1 MPRLE
6 TALTKLLD
14 IEHPVLLAPMG
25 GNSGGAMA
33 SAVTEAGGLGIIGG
47 GYGDRAQLEAEI
59 DRAGNRRVGI
69 GFITWAIEDKPEI
82 VSVALQRKPAA
93 LFLSFGDHK
102 PYVEAIKRAGVPL
115 ICQVQTL
122 CQAIDAIESGAD
134 VIVAQGQE
142 AGGHGATVRGTISLV
157 PAIADRAGD
166 IPVVAAGGIADG
178 RGLAAALMLGASG
191 ILMGTRFCAAQ
202 EALWHP
208 DMKAGV
214 VAASG
219 DSTIRTSV
227 FDLLRGPEWPAPYD
241 GRAVRNDAASRWH
254 GNEAALRA
262 DLDTER
268 AAYAKADK
276 RGDLGTKVVWA
287 GEGVDLIHD
296 VQPAGDIVRQTV
308 DEAIAMLTDKKTYAL
323 SGAT

>member
-1 MPRLE
+1 MATLE
-6 TALTKLLD
+6 TALTRALD

-25 GNSGGAMA
+25 SNSGGAMA

-47 GYGDRAQLEAEI
+47 GYGNREQLEAEI
-59 DRAGNRRVGI
+59 DRAGNSRVGV
-69 GFITWAIEDKPEI
+69 GFITWAIEDKPDI
-82 VSVALQRKPAA
+82 VSVALERQPAA
-93 LFLSFGDHK
+93 LFLSFGDHT
-102 PYVEAIKRAGVPL
+102 PYVADIKKAGVPL

-122 CQAIDAIESGAD
+122 EQAVVAIDTGAD

-191 ILMGTRFCAAQ
+191 ILMGTRFCAAE

-208 DMKAGV
+208 DMKSSV
-214 VAASG
+214 VAARG
-219 DSTIRTSV
+219 DDTIRTSV
-227 FDLLRGPEWPAPYD
+227 FDMLRGPEWPAPFD
-241 GRAVRNDAASRWH
+241 GRAVRNDAAERWH
-254 GNEAALRA
+254 GNEAALRS
-262 DLDTER
+262 DLEAER
-268 AAYAKADK
+268 AAYAEADK

-287 GEGVDLIHD
+287 GEGVDLIHA

-308 DEAIAMLTDKKTYAL
+308 DEAIAMLTDKKAYSL
-323 SGAT
+323 I